1 MPLSWNEIRHRAIQ
15 VAHNWAG
22 TRSEAA
28 EKQTFWNEF
37 FEVFGIQRRLVA
49 SFEEPVKRI
58 SGQYGYIDLF
68 WKSTLLVEHK
78 SFGQDLG
85 KAQSRAFQY
94 LQDLLNEGRAKEAPR
109 YVIVSDFARIALH
122 DLEPEQ
128 QEDLP
133 LFAGRRVHT
142 LEFPLAEFHKHIH
155 AFAFI
160 PGYKQHRFADQ
171 DPINL
176 EATEIMGHSNKLVY
190 NNHPWP
196 QSPTTKQKEAVE
208 AAAQKVLDV
217 RAHFLAPV
225 GQTSGQPV
233 QGASGSQS
241 QNAHAGSGSAATP
254 PEEAL
259 TGRPEVCP
267 TKRASLAD
275 LYDPLSMPPALVKA
289 HTELGRAVDLCYRPQ
304 PFTSERQRVE
314 YLFGLYERLTAPLLP
329 AAAPKRPRKRV
340 ST

>member
-15 VAHNWAG
+15 FAHNWAG

-37 FEVFGIQRRLVA
+37 FDVFGIQRRLVA

-85 KAQSRAFQY
+85 KAQSQAFQY
-94 LQDLLNEGRAKEAPR
+94 LQDLLNEGRAKDAPR

-122 DLEPEQ
+122 DIEPEE

-133 LFAGRRVHT
+133 LFAGRRVHA
-142 LEFPLAEFHKHIH
+142 LEFPLADFHKHIH

-176 EATEIMGHSNKLVY
+176 EATEIMGHLHDTLEGAGYRGHQLERFLVRVLFCLFAEDTGLFERDAFQLY
-190 NNHPWP
+190 LENRTAEDGSDLGLHLT
-196 QSPTTKQKEAVE
+196 QLFR
-208 AAAQKVLDV
+208 VLD
-217 RAHFLAPV
+217 
-225 GQTSGQPV
+225 
-233 QGASGSQS
+233 
-241 QNAHAGSGSAATP
+241 TP
-254 PEEAL
+254 ED
-259 TGRPEVCP
+259 
-267 TKRASLAD
+267 KRQ
-275 LYDPLSMPPALVKA
+275 KN
-289 HTELGRAVDLCYRPQ
+289 
-304 PFTSERQRVE
+304 
-314 YLFGLYERLTAPLLP
+314 LP
-329 AAAPKRPRKRV
+329 G
-340 ST
+340 